1 MVKLYRTSGG
11 VTEYWEAW
19 ITATDVTIHWGK
31 LGEVGETRE
40 LPHEA
45 GLHPSEIIKRE
56 AKPLRAAGFKPRKP
70 KELHSIVI
78 QYKVEGRGT
87 GNDHD
92 RRVQVEELMN
102 ESLGW
107 SGLGHCDGGDVGS
120 GQMNVFCYVVDSA
133 IAERVIVG
141 DLKEHGLLDG
151 AVIAERKEDEAKI
164 LWPHDFAGTFAVL

>member
-1 MVKLYRTSGG
+1 MVKLYRTSRG

-31 LGEVGETRE
+31 LGEEGETRE

-56 AKPLRAAGFKPRKP
+56 AKPFRAAGFKPRKP

-78 QYKVEGRGT
+78 QSKVEGRGSV
-87 GNDHD
+87 NDYD
-92 RRVQVEELMN
+92 RRVQIEELMN
-102 ESLGW
+102 ERLGW
-107 SGLGHCDGGDVGS
+107 SGLGHCDGGDMGS

-141 DLKEHGLLDG
+141 ALKEHGLLDG
-151 AVIAERKEDEAKI
+151 VVIAERKEDETKV
-164 LWPHDFAGTFAVL
+164 LWPHDFAGTFTVI

>member
-11 VTEYWEAW
+11 ATEYWEAW
-19 ITATDVTIHWGK
+19 ITANDVTIHWGK
-31 LGEVGETRE
+31 LGEEGETRE

-56 AKPLRAAGFKPRKP
+56 AKPLRAAGFKPIKP
-70 KELHSIVI
+70 KELYSVVI

-87 GNDHD
+87 RKDHD
-92 RRVQVEELMN
+92 RRIKVEELMN
-102 ESLGW
+102 ECLGW
-107 SGLGHCDGGDVGS
+107 SGLGHCDGGDMGS

-141 DLKEHGLLDG
+141 DLKKNGLLDG
-151 AVIAERKEDEAKI
+151 AIIAERKEEETKV
-164 LWPHDFAGTFAVL
+164 LWPRDFSGTFTVL